1 MIFIF
6 NIIETI
12 IVNIK
17 NTKTATNIYCSC
29 PQVSGFNQS
38 TFPTICWFSLLV
50 DVLSVFVVE
59 VVIFVFSELVVDEVS
74 SFVEVV
80 VGSVGGCSSI
90 TGSSTGVTVCS
101 PAFLVIFSVYVFF
114 VFPSSATT
122 TISTLF
128 SPSFNAIFPSPD
140 FTFAFESL
148 VVAYIYT
155 FSASFG
161 TSTLY
166 WYVSGLNP
174 LKSYC
179 FGFKPK
185 SLNLASD
192 DFVVLLLFELAELFD
207 VLLFELPALFDVLLF
222 SVGVSVFGAFT
233 VNIAL
238 LSTLGKSSSLT
249 FAIPVILNFILY
261 VVSDVTVGTLNV

>member
-1 MIFIF
+1 M
-6 NIIETI
+6 
-12 IVNIK
+12 
-17 NTKTATNIYCSC
+17 
-29 PQVSGFNQS
+29 
-38 TFPTICWFSLLV
+38 
-50 DVLSVFVVE
+50 
-59 VVIFVFSELVVDEVS
+59 
-74 SFVEVV
+74 
-80 VGSVGGCSSI
+80 
-90 TGSSTGVTVCS
+90 
-101 PAFLVIFSVYVFF
+101 
-114 VFPSSATT
+114 
-122 TISTLF
+122 
-128 SPSFNAIFPSPD
+128 
-140 FTFAFESL
+140 

>member
-1 MIFIF
+1 M
-6 NIIETI
+6 
-12 IVNIK
+12 
-17 NTKTATNIYCSC
+17 
-29 PQVSGFNQS
+29 
-38 TFPTICWFSLLV
+38 
-50 DVLSVFVVE
+50 VE

-80 VGSVGGCSSI
+80 VGSVCGCSST
-90 TGSSTGVTVCS
+90 TGSSTGLVVCS
-101 PAFLVIFSVYVFF
+101 LAFLVIFNVYVFF

-161 TSTLY
+161 TSILY
-166 WYVSGLNP
+166 SYVSGLNP

-185 SLNLASD
+185 SLNRASD
-192 DFVVLLLFELAELFD
+192 DFVVLLLFEFAELFD
-207 VLLFELPALFDVLLF
+207 VLLFELLLFELPALFDVLLF

>member
-1 MIFIF
+1 M
-6 NIIETI
+6 
-12 IVNIK
+12 
-17 NTKTATNIYCSC
+17 
-29 PQVSGFNQS
+29 
-38 TFPTICWFSLLV
+38 
-50 DVLSVFVVE
+50 
-59 VVIFVFSELVVDEVS
+59 
-74 SFVEVV
+74 
-80 VGSVGGCSSI
+80 
-90 TGSSTGVTVCS
+90 
-101 PAFLVIFSVYVFF
+101 
-114 VFPSSATT
+114 
-122 TISTLF
+122 
-128 SPSFNAIFPSPD
+128 
-140 FTFAFESL
+140 

-192 DFVVLLLFELAELFD
+192 DFVVL
-207 VLLFELPALFDVLLF
+207 LLFELPALFDVLLF